1 MPAQRRMLDAAG
13 GDVESAGL
21 SRSRGK
27 YLMRNWRDMDRAEVE
42 AIASGRTSASGQLDV
57 RALGSARAEL
67 VRRDQEYAEQQE
79 KIRQEF
85 EREMEKIRTEREKD
99 RQAFDAS
106 LAVDSREAARQAARV
121 QSDAAKEAAKLQV
134 AATREVAQRQI
145 RIGWLAAGAAVAAAI
160 AAAASAVAA
169 IIQITMK

>member
-1 MPAQRRMLDAAG
+1 
-13 GDVESAGL
+13 
-21 SRSRGK
+21 
-27 YLMRNWRDMDRAEVE
+27 MRNWRDMDRAEVE

-106 LAVDSREAARQAARV
+106 LAVDSREAARQAAR
-121 QSDAAKEAAKLQV
+121 
-134 AATREVAQRQI
+134 ATLRQP
-145 RIGWLAAGAAVAAAI
+145 AGRYGGDRNRAAVAP
-160 AAAASAVAA
+160 SRPRRSL
-169 IIQITMK
+169 